1 MYIIIAG
8 CGKIGSNLAKRL
20 SSDGHDVA
28 IVDSDSKS
36 FSLLGSGSN
45 CMTVTGMPIDEDV
58 LKEAGIERADALVA
72 VTGDDN
78 VNIMTSQIARQL
90 YHVATVI
97 TRCYDPDREEVMRAL
112 GLTTVSPSQLA
123 VNDIWSQLAPEGRKT

>member
-8 CGKIGSNLAKRL
+8 CGEIGSNLAKRL

-28 IVDSDSKS
+28 IIDSDSRS

-58 LKEAGIERADALVA
+58 LKDAGIKRADALVA

-78 VNIMTSQIARQL
+78 VNIMASQIARRL
-90 YHVATVI
+90 YHIPTVI
-97 TRCYDPDREEVMRAL
+97 TRCYGAAREEVMRAL

-123 VNDIWSQLAPEGRKT
+123 VNDICGQLDREGETL